1 MTLFKKEKK
10 QKSGNLNQLKQ
21 EDKINFII
29 LEEGDDIEEYQ
40 KNNEKFEK
48 FSFGEDTFLIH
59 TSSEFGEIEIY
70 SKDLI
75 SDYLYLAVYGKK
87 NDYDIGYFEKDEDDC
102 IVVLEFFDAY
112 VTVAEVIMEE
122 EEKNDLSVNEFVDA
136 LYQGSTIRPI
146 EHSIQ
151 EIKDA
156 FSKKSYKSLYLL
168 IFMMIIFFAYAYHEF
183 GGGVKVVK
191 KAPPK
196 PYIPP
201 LTQVEK
207 NHLSRAISLRMV
219 YKIISEIEQYEKNDR
234 REDLTRVIG
243 LTLSGKL
250 NIPPVQPYLV
260 DNERWVYPPGPK
272 RGGISFRVGE
282 TTQQVF
288 AGVGYTLIEDDLY
301 TKQENETFKEDEN
314 YFKNKTDTLN
324 RLVLSEECLNM
335 GLEIDGVTT
344 PIKRKNDEIILKVED
359 VNGSTIKN
367 EISPYIKECP
377 IYIDNLSQ
385 LGERFN
391 LTLILYK
398 VHK

>member
-1 MTLFKKEKK
+1 MALFKKKK
-10 QKSGNLNQLKQ
+10 KLKSGNLIELKQ
-21 EDKINFII
+21 DDKINFII
-29 LEEGDDIEEYQ
+29 LEEGDDIKEYQ
-40 KNNEKFEK
+40 KNDEKFEK
-48 FSFGEDTFLIH
+48 FSFGEDNFLIH
-59 TSSEFGEIEIY
+59 TSSKLGEIEVY
-70 SKDLI
+70 SKELI

-102 IVVLEFFDAY
+102 IVILEFFDAY
-112 VTVAEVIMEE
+112 VTVAEVTMTEE
-122 EEKNDLSVNEFVDA
+122 DKELTVDEFIDA
-136 LYQGSTIRPI
+136 LYQGSTIKPI
-146 EHSIQ
+146 DYSIQ

-156 FSKKSYKSLYLL
+156 FSKKSHKSLYLL
-168 IFMMIIFFAYAYHEF
+168 ILMMIVFFAYAYHEF

-201 LTQVEK
+201 LTQTEK

-219 YKIISEIEQYEKNDR
+219 YKILGEIKKYESNDR
-234 REDLTRVIG
+234 QEDLIRVIG
-243 LTLSGKL
+243 LTLNGKL

-288 AGVGYTLIEDDLY
+288 AGVGYTLTDDDLY

-314 YFKNKTDTLN
+314 YLTNKTDTLN
-324 RLVLSEECLNM
+324 RLALTKSCLDK
-335 GLEIDGVTT
+335 GLEINGVAT
-344 PIKRKNDEIILKVED
+344 PTKRNNDEIVLKVED
-359 VNGSTIKN
+359 VNGSTIKHDV
-367 EISPYIKECP
+367 SPYIKACP
-377 IYIDNLSQ
+377 VYIDNLSQ